1 MNNGM
6 LNLADELKDLRLKK
20 AELEANLKE
29 INALVT
35 ETEEK
40 LSEVMLN
47 NETQS
52 FNKNGTLFYLSNKVY
67 ASAKA
72 DKKPELY
79 KQLKN
84 NGFGSLV
91 TETVNANS
99 LAAFVKE
106 QMEENNDE
114 LPNWLEDNINVFEK
128 STVRVRKTKI

>member
-1 MNNGM
+1 MNTDM
-6 LNLADELKDLRLKK
+6 LQIADELKDLRLKK

-29 INALVT
+29 INSLVA

-40 LSEVMLN
+40 LSEAMIN

-52 FNKNGTLFYLSNKVY
+52 FNKNGTLYYLSNKVY

-72 DKKPELY
+72 DKRQELY
-79 KQLKN
+79 KLLKN

-99 LAAFVKE
+99 WQHL
-106 QMEENNDE
+106 
-114 LPNWLEDNINVFEK
+114 
-128 STVRVRKTKI
+128 